1 MRMTLFADYSL
12 RVLLYLAAHEEKLC
26 SIQEVAEAYKISRNH
41 LMKVV
46 QHLGQLGVVETIRGR
61 DGGIRLAKPA
71 DQLNVGWVVRRTEPD
86 FELVECFNKKTNTCC
101 IAPACKLK
109 GVLAEAQM
117 MFLKHL
123 DAYTVKDMLP
133 NKNEIAEMFAS
144 PEEIK
149 AELAKGKKGFSLP
162 VRK

>member
-12 RVLLYLAAHEEKLC
+12 RVLLYLAIHEEKLC

-71 DQLNVGWVVRRTEPD
+71 DELNVGWVVRRSEPD
-86 FELVECFNKKTNTCC
+86 FELVECFNKKINTCC

-109 GVLAEAQM
+109 SVLAEAQM
-117 MFLKHL
+117 AFLKHL
-123 DAYTVKDMLP
+123 DQFTVKDMLP
-133 NKNEIAEMFAS
+133 NRQQVISLFSPRAGIGERAGQQMPRQKN
-144 PEEIK
+144 K
-149 AELAKGKKGFSLP
+149 A
-162 VRK
+162 

>member
-12 RVLLYLAAHEEKLC
+12 RVLLYLAVHEDKLC

-61 DGGIRLAKPA
+61 DGGIRLAKPST
-71 DQLNVGWVVRRTEPD
+71 DINVGWVVRRTEPD
-86 FELVECFNKKTNTCC
+86 FELVECFNKKTNNCC

-109 GVLAEAQM
+109 NVLAEAQM
-117 MFLKHL
+117 SFLKYL
-123 DAYTVKDMLP
+123 DQYSVEDMLP
-133 NKNEIAEMFAS
+133 NRQQITHLFISPGTSKAKKAS
-144 PEEIK
+144 TLPIV
-149 AELAKGKKGFSLP
+149 KG
-162 VRK
+162 